1 MLLLSWEEIASLEAW
16 LVFTLNP
23 VLGKD
28 CKKIL
33 YAIFMADLQELST
46 SYRNSG
52 FALIFKE
59 SRLENKVS
67 VFTDSHPVNSDA

>member
-1 MLLLSWEEIASLEAW
+1 M
-16 LVFTLNP
+16 
-23 VLGKD
+23 GKD